1 MITELTLPD
10 GSRIWLALGDTL
22 SGPGDYFG
30 PLHLNATSTWV
41 SVNGGHWKHCQQRR
55 LHQAIESVEQ
65 CQTAD
70 DVRREVCCD

>member
-10 GSRIWLALGDTL
+10 GSRIWLAHGDSL
-22 SGPGDYFG
+22 SGPGDYYG
-30 PLHLNATSTWV
+30 PLHLNTTSAWV
-41 SVNGGHWKHCQQRR
+41 SVNGGHWKHSRERNYRNTQ
-55 LHQAIESVEQ
+55 LLIEC